1 MSNARRLLVGAVYT
15 YGAQLFTIVAQFGY
29 AALTSRL
36 VDEEGFGFYGVAL
49 AISALFVL
57 VSASGMSQTVGRL
70 LTLDRDVIGT
80 LLTYSVVVGGLVAT
94 VNFLLANPLS
104 SAWGVP
110 GAQGVVLLLAVNTL
124 TAPLFGL
131 VTGLARRVGAFKFL
145 AAVTLSANVV
155 GMIVGG
161 CVTAFRPEATSLV
174 ISSLLAQTVVVV
186 VCFVRLRRYFTV
198 TVRLPS
204 KDLLVFS
211 WSLLGLSMIQY
222 ASSTLPRFG
231 ASNVLGAPAIG
242 QWNRA
247 EVLTTLP
254 FQQLQTAV
262 VPVLYPEFR
271 HDRHDAS
278 RSRTLWPDLLCLLAW
293 VTLPLGVIGSA
304 VIPWLLPVVLG
315 SEWRQ
320 AGLLGIPL
328 CLAGGIQ
335 PATVLL
341 SSALEAVGRLRIVVT
356 SSLIALALQGV
367 AMTLVFHQRS
377 IWPAVVALPVV
388 YAVMHAYQV
397 LAAAR
402 SGLLSLRRLVRRY
415 SSLLFFAVSL
425 AVGVHGAAIA
435 LSTSSGVASA
445 AAVIGAGAV
454 AFRLLRWSSFPPIA
468 LARELGLLRSSP
480 SD

>member
-1 MSNARRLLVGAVYT
+1 MSNARRLLVGSVYT
-15 YGAQLFTIVAQFGY
+15 YGAQLFTIAAQFGY

-57 VSASGMSQTVGRL
+57 VSSSGMSQTVGRL
-70 LTLDRDVIGT
+70 LTLDRNVIGT
-80 LLTYSVVVGGLVAT
+80 LLTYSVVVGGLVAA
-94 VNFLLANPLS
+94 VNCLLANPLS

-110 GAQGVVLLLAVNTL
+110 GAQGVVLLLAINTL

-131 VTGLARRVGAFKFL
+131 VTGLARRLGAFKFL
-145 AAVTLSANVV
+145 AAVTLSANVT
-155 GMIVGG
+155 GMILGG
-161 CVTAFRPEATSLV
+161 LFTAFRPEATSLV

-186 VCFVRLRRYFTV
+186 VCFVRFRRYVKPTL
-198 TVRLPS
+198 RLPS

-254 FQQLQTAV
+254 FQQLQTAI

-278 RSRTLWPDLLCLLAW
+278 RSLTLWPDLLCLLAW
-293 VTLPLGVIGSA
+293 VTLPLGVVGSA

-315 SEWRQ
+315 AEWRQ

-341 SSALEAVGRLRIVVT
+341 SSALEAVGRLRIVVS
-356 SSLIALALQGV
+356 SSLLALAVQGV
-367 AMTLVFHQRS
+367 AMALVFHQRS

-388 YAVMHAYQV
+388 YAIMHAYQIF
-397 LAAAR
+397 AAAR
-402 SGLLSLRRLVRRY
+402 AGLLSLQLLLRRY
-415 SSLLFFAVSL
+415 GSL
-425 AVGVHGAAIA
+425 ALFTISLAIAAHATAIA
-435 LSTSSGVASA
+435 LSTSSRVATA
-445 AAVIGAGAV
+445 AALIGSGAV
-454 AFRLLRWSSFPPIA
+454 AFRLLRWSSLPPVT
-468 LARELGLLRSSP
+468 LARELGLLRKGSS
-480 SD
+480 D